1 MDDRQ
6 SFVTA
11 HRTDVNA
18 EMARPL
24 EICDELNASV
34 KIISKVRLPKTA
46 AGSQW
51 DVHVQDGLVS
61 DIREHRETEQISAEA
76 IDGHGALLAPS
87 LCHPHIHLDKAF
99 VLSHPK
105 YDNLQM
111 AKGDFQEAM
120 SLTNQ
125 AKAQFEHADLLDRG
139 QRLIDESVAAGVT
152 HMRAFVEVDAGVGR
166 KCLDAGIAL
175 RQRAEHQRTCD
186 IQICAFAQLP
196 LFSATRDDNDG
207 EIIRHLMQQSAT
219 NEAVHAIGSTPYVET
234 DRELMEKNVEWMV
247 DMSIR
252 SNRHLDFHL
261 DYNLD
266 PNVEPLVWHVI
277 NTLKDKKWKDR
288 TQGRT
293 VVLGHCTR
301 LALWDDEQWRKL
313 ASEISEAELPISFV
327 GLPTSDLF
335 MMRTGKSPEVR
346 GTLSIPKLI
355 SEYGLNASISVNNV
369 GNAFTPQGSCDPLA
383 LASQCVGIYQ
393 AGTKQDTQLLY
404 ECISTR
410 AKSAIGMLHP
420 DISTAD
426 LSIRRGSPADLVLFP
441 CVPGKQAWR
450 TCKSVDDA
458 VFQYHSSGRRT
469 ISAGMLRP

>member
-1 MDDRQ
+1 M
-6 SFVTA
+6 A
-11 HRTDVNA
+11 PHRTDANA
-18 EMARPL
+18 EMARPR
-24 EICDELNASV
+24 EIRDELNASV
-34 KIISKVRLPKTA
+34 KIISNVRLPKTA

-51 DVHVQDGLVS
+51 DVHIQDGIVS
-61 DIREHRETEQISAEA
+61 DVREHRETGHLSAEA

-99 VLSHPK
+99 LLSHPK
-105 YDNLQM
+105 YANLQM
-111 AKGDFQEAM
+111 GKGDFQEAM

-152 HMRAFVEVDAGVGR
+152 HMRAFVELDAGVGR
-166 KCLDAGIAL
+166 KCLDAGITL
-175 RQRAEHQRTCD
+175 RQQAEQRRTCD

-196 LFSATRDDNDG
+196 LFSATQDDKDG
-207 EIIRHLMQQSAT
+207 EIIRHLMQQAAT
-219 NEAVHAIGSTPYVET
+219 NEAVHVIGSTPYVEA
-234 DRELMEKNVEWMV
+234 DRQSMEKNVEWMV

-266 PNVEPLVWHVI
+266 SNVEPLVWHVI
-277 NTLKDKKWKDR
+277 STLKEKKWKDR
-288 TQGRT
+288 TKDRT

-301 LALWDDEQWRKL
+301 LALWEDEQWRKL

-335 MMRTGKSPEVR
+335 MMGTGRSPEIR
-346 GTLSIPKLI
+346 GTLKVPKLI
-355 SEYGLNASISVNNV
+355 REYGLNASLSVNNV

-383 LASQCVGIYQ
+383 LASQCVGVYQ
-393 AGTKQDTQLLY
+393 TGTQKDTELLY

-410 AKSAIGMLHP
+410 AKSAIGRQHP
-420 DISTAD
+420 NISAMD
-426 LSIRRGSPADLVLFP
+426 LSIRNESPADLVLFP
-441 CVPGKQAWR
+441 CAPGKQAWR

-458 VFQYHSSGRRT
+458 VFQYHSNGRRV
-469 ISAGMLRP
+469 ISEGILQPSE